1 MTNEQKC
8 EIIKSLSYGMS
19 AEEVA
24 EIEEVTVDVV
34 EDIKRNCS
42 AEIAERQLFNAEV
55 GK

>member
-1 MTNEQKC
+1 MTSEQKS

-19 AEEVA
+19 VEEVA
-24 EIEEVTVDVV
+24 EIEEVTATEVYA
-34 EDIKRNCS
+34 IKRNYS